1 LKRKHL
7 PSGGNLKYVFLI
19 AYALVILVPLFF
31 ILLSS
36 FKDDEDLFMRP
47 FAIPRVWH
55 FEYYREVWVH
65 YELYK
70 YFLNSIYYTSVS
82 VIATVSLCALGAYSI
97 VRLKWRLKNAAFS
110 FFLLGLMVPTHALV
124 VPLYI
129 MAVKL
134 RMNDPRITIV
144 LIMTAT
150 HITSSLFILSGYLKK
165 MPLEMEEAA
174 VIDGCTIPG
183 VFFRVVV
190 PIMQPALAT
199 VAIFSFLSIWNDFF
213 VGLIFINN
221 QKDWSIQLGM
231 SMFKGSLTMRYSH
244 LLVAICITI
253 VPAIVLYAFM
263 NRRII
268 AGLTAGAV
276 KA

>member
-1 LKRKHL
+1 LKNKRV
-7 PSGGNLKYVFLI
+7 PAADIVKYLFLV

-31 ILLSS
+31 IMISS
-36 FKDDEDLFMRP
+36 FKDDEDIFMRP
-47 FAIPRVWH
+47 FALPRVWH
-55 FEYYREVWVH
+55 LEYYKDVWVN
-65 YELYK
+65 YDLYR

-82 VIATVSLCALGAYSI
+82 VLATVSICALGAYAI
-97 VRLKWRLKNAAFS
+97 VRLKWRLKNVAFS
-110 FFLLGLMVPTHALV
+110 YFLLGLMVPTHALV

-129 MAVKL
+129 MAVQL
-134 RMNDPRITIV
+134 HVNDPRITIV

-150 HITSSLFILSGYLKK
+150 HITTSLFILSGYLKK

-174 VIDGCTIPG
+174 VIDGCSIPR
-183 VFFRVVV
+183 VFFGVVV
-190 PIMQPALAT
+190 PIMQPAVAT
-199 VAIFSFLSIWNDFF
+199 VSIFAFLSIWNDFF

-221 QKDWSIQLGM
+221 QKHWSIQLGM
-231 SMFKGSLTMRYSH
+231 SMFKGSLTVRYSH

-253 VPAIVLYAFM
+253 IPAIVLYALL
-263 NRRII
+263 NRKII

>member
-1 LKRKHL
+1 LKRKRL
-7 PSGGNLKYVFLI
+7 PPEDILKYAFLI
-19 AYALVILVPLFF
+19 AYALVILVPLLF

-36 FKDDEDLFMRP
+36 VKDDEDLFMHP
-47 FAIPRVWH
+47 FALPRVWH
-55 FEYYREVWVH
+55 FEYYQEVWVH
-65 YELYK
+65 YELYR

-82 VIATVSLCALGAYSI
+82 VIATVALCALGAYSI
-97 VRLKWRLKNAAFS
+97 VRLKWKLRNVAFS
-110 FFLLGLMVPTHALV
+110 YFLLGLMVPTHALV

-134 RMNDPRITIV
+134 RLNDPRLTIV

-150 HITSSLFILSGYLKK
+150 HITTSLFILSGYLKK

-190 PIMQPALAT
+190 PIMQPAVAT

-221 QKDWSIQLGM
+221 QKNWSIQLGM

-253 VPAIVLYAFM
+253 IPAIVLYAFM
-263 NRRII
+263 NRKII